1 MAADKTWIKLELKLS
16 QFLIICLDVIIP
28 YKTKKH
34 LSEAIDVG
42 WLGMGSASKEFEARI
57 SEFLGLGDRYLAVT
71 NTGTS
76 ALHIALLTA
85 GIGPGDEVITP
96 SFNYVAD
103 HQAIKMTGA
112 DVVMCDIQDDNL
124 GIDCK
129 KAEELIS
136 SSKLAASLVFKGT
149 LRENNQN
156 KKVTGI
162 TYDSHDAMVIKSFED
177 IYNEVN
183 QKLKIKDKAVYIE
196 HVKGYVAL
204 EEISIIIAV
213 ACPHRAETYILSRY
227 IIEEIKKRSP
237 IWKKE
242 HYENEESEWLKGNP
256 IQAN

>member
-1 MAADKTWIKLELKLS
+1 MLHAKIIDLK
-16 QFLIICLDVIIP
+16 
-28 YKTKKH
+28 
-34 LSEAIDVG
+34 
-42 WLGMGSASKEFEARI
+42 KEKI
-57 SEFLGLGDRYLAVT
+57 
-71 NTGTS
+71 
-76 ALHIALLTA
+76 
-85 GIGPGDEVITP
+85 EV
-96 SFNYVAD
+96 
-103 HQAIKMTGA
+103 
-112 DVVMCDIQDDNL
+112 
-124 GIDCK
+124 K
-129 KAEELIS
+129 KAEKFIS
-136 SSKLAASLVFKGT
+136 SSKFGASLVFKGIV
-149 LRENNQN
+149 RESNQN